1 MAVRGALTTSRERRK
16 VKGKGEKE
24 RHSHM
29 SVEFET
35 IARGDKKVF
44 LSEQ

>member
-29 SVEFET
+29 SVEFQT